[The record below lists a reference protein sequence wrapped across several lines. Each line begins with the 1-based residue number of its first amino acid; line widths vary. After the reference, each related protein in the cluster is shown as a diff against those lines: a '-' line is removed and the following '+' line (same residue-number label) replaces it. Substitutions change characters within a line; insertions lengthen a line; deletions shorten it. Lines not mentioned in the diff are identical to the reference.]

1 MVVVKAATAA
11 GPMGVPL
18 WPTLLLLTMT
28 GAVRLTGAH
37 AGSSTWTLDC
47 GGTNHVAAAN
57 NGFTVRTAKSGAE
70 ITLANGDKVPI
81 KGHGHVAM
89 DVGKGST
96 NTRMVRGDTMLVS
109 NLTSNLLSVRAFDR
123 KRGAVLFVDNACY
136 ILSNGDAVRSS
147 GVLDKDSVVS
157 KVNDLE
163 QYVLNV
169 TPVKVSANTAST
181 RTAGEAELGT
191 VVSTT
196 CG

>member
-1 MVVVKAATAA
+1 M
-11 GPMGVPL
+11 
-18 WPTLLLLTMT
+18 
-28 GAVRLTGAH
+28 
-37 AGSSTWTLDC
+37 
-47 GGTNHVAAAN
+47 
-57 NGFTVRTAKSGAE
+57 
-70 ITLANGDKVPI
+70 ANGDKVPI
-81 KGHGHVAM
+81 NGHGHVAM

-96 NTRMVRGDTMLVS
+96 NTRMVRGDAMLVS

-123 KRGAVLFVDNACY
+123 KRDAVLFVDNACY

-147 GVLDKDSVVS
+147 GVLDKDSVVG